1 MHGGIALRGSC
12 EALPIPLWVRWCGAT
27 SIAANIALANA
38 AAAQKRLRRRARVQ
52 PCMAVNVSCSDGAE
66 VRNRSSYSLTLMTYL
81 SKRALRINR
90 LSTRYG
96 LADAGVS
103 DGDGGSSRQIPLAA
117 SDVLRPLSIRRL
129 RRAWRWVLAARPARY
144 SSMPFVASGVK
155 LFGSASHLLPDQD
168 SVPPPCR
175 MMVVSVLVLVMR
187 GCRGTWSPGV
197 DTLRDTGPGV
207 AARKFRPLRHC
218 RGEAY
223 GSQRQRCSGNAPI
236 SMSSPGP

>member
-155 LFGSASHLLPDQD
+155 LFWISQP
-168 SVPPPCR
+168 SV
-175 MMVVSVLVLVMR
+175 
-187 GCRGTWSPGV
+187 
-197 DTLRDTGPGV
+197 TGPGPG
-207 AARKFRPLRHC
+207 ASSMPHDGRIRIGTRNEGLSWHLEPWCRHAERYRPRCCRPKVSALAPLPGRGLR
-218 RGEAY
+218 
-223 GSQRQRCSGNAPI
+223 QPAPAL
-236 SMSSPGP
+236 